1 MVRGL
6 LYRRKRAARK
16 YRFHPPRHVAPC
28 MTFARWLAP
37 RYSRWVLGVTRV
49 TVSPADAARLR
60 QLRRERVVLTPN
72 HPTQDPAVLFHFST
86 MLGMQFYWLAARE
99 VFETTFQGWLVSR
112 VGAYSVDRGTRDSDA
127 VHMTRQLLTEGRHW
141 LVLFPEGVNHFL
153 HDVVMPF
160 LPGAA
165 RIGLGA
171 LDDLAARGG
180 ELPPL
185 YTVPLA
191 LRYHYT
197 ADMRPKMDAALR
209 RLERKLRLDGAGG
222 NDWHGRMDAIADRI
236 LDANEEFFGVMPQPD
251 ESLPQRLGRL
261 REVVLSRVAAGLG
274 LELPPPDK
282 PLRNRV
288 RRLLNETSRI
298 LQEQPR
304 GGSDYRRELQ
314 ERRRRRA
321 EQLRKELRRV
331 TEFVAFS
338 DEYNDVAPTVENY
351 FDVLGRIEREVFGR
365 WRCWGP
371 REVVI
376 RVGEPLD
383 LRERYSEY
391 QAAPD
396 EASEAATLE
405 LERRVRHLLR
415 ETEQL
420 MSPMPD

>member
-261 REVVLSRVAAGLG
+261 REVVLSRGSTRPAGFCRSSRAGAATTAASCRSGAAGAPSSCAKSCAASRSSWPSPMSTTTW
-274 LELPPPDK
+274 PPPS
-282 PLRNRV
+282 RT
-288 RRLLNETSRI
+288 TS
-298 LQEQPR
+298 
-304 GGSDYRRELQ
+304 
-314 ERRRRRA
+314 
-321 EQLRKELRRV
+321 
-331 TEFVAFS
+331 T
-338 DEYNDVAPTVENY
+338 
-351 FDVLGRIEREVFGR
+351 
-365 WRCWGP
+365 CWGASSA
-371 REVVI
+371 RS
-376 RVGEPLD
+376 L
-383 LRERYSEY
+383 
-391 QAAPD
+391 AAG
-396 EASEAATLE
+396 AAGA
-405 LERRVRHLLR
+405 RGKW
-415 ETEQL
+415 
-420 MSPMPD
+420 